1 VLHFAALLSAVWNLQ
16 SESPPAVAGR
26 VINQPTKGPAHMS
39 NAIFGGLGIQELA
52 ARVWREA
59 NDDKVWG
66 SAAELAYYFL
76 FALFPMLIF
85 LTNLVG
91 FLPEIQT
98 NILSGLAKVL
108 PPEAVALVEKT
119 LRDVTANSSGGL
131 LSFGIIGT
139 LWSAS
144 GGVVSLMDSLN
155 IAYDVREGRSFWKQ
169 RLISVCLTV
178 SLCLLIILGTMLI
191 MFGDKFSLWLS
202 RTLGLGAAFKLL
214 WQIFDYLLGL
224 GLILLGLEL
233 FYYFGPNVKQ
243 KWRWLS
249 AGGVFAVGAIILGS
263 LIFSLYLRYAP
274 SYSATYG
281 SLGAV
286 IVLMWWL
293 YIFGLVLLLGG
304 EINAEIRRAGNTPAI
319 EKEPCKD

>member
-1 VLHFAALLSAVWNLQ
+1 
-16 SESPPAVAGR
+16 
-26 VINQPTKGPAHMS
+26 MS
-39 NAIFGGLGIQELA
+39 KAIFGGLGVKELA
-52 ARVWREA
+52 ARVWRES
-59 NDDKVWG
+59 NEDKVWG

-91 FLPEIQT
+91 FLPEIQS
-98 NILSGLAKVL
+98 NIMSALAKAL
-108 PPEAVALVEKT
+108 PPEALNLVEKT
-119 LRDVTANSSGGL
+119 LLDVRANSNGGL

-155 IAYDVREGRSFWKQ
+155 VAYDVREGRSFWKQ
-169 RLISVCLTV
+169 RLISVALTIGL
-178 SLCLLIILGTMLI
+178 SLLIILGTMLI

-202 RTLGLGAAFKLL
+202 RALGLGATFKLL
-214 WQIFDYLLGL
+214 WHMVDYLLGL
-224 GLILLGLEL
+224 GLILSGIEV

-243 KWRWLS
+243 KWRWTS
-249 AGGVFAVGAIILGS
+249 VGGVFAVVAVLLGS
-263 LIFSLYLRYAP
+263 VIFSFYLRYAP

-286 IVLMWWL
+286 IVLMLWL
-293 YIFGLVLLLGG
+293 YIFGLVLLIGG
-304 EINAEIRRAGNTPAI
+304 EINAEIGHANHTPVI
-319 EKEPCKD
+319 EKEPCND

>member
-1 VLHFAALLSAVWNLQ
+1 
-16 SESPPAVAGR
+16 
-26 VINQPTKGPAHMS
+26 MS
-39 NAIFGGLGIQELA
+39 KAIFGGLGGKELA

-59 NDDKVWG
+59 NEDKVWG

-91 FLPEIQT
+91 FLPEIQS
-98 NILSGLAKVL
+98 NILSALAKAL
-108 PPEAVALVEKT
+108 PPEALNLVEKT
-119 LRDVTANSSGGL
+119 LQDVAANSGGGL
-131 LSFGIIGT
+131 LSFGVIGT

-155 IAYDVREGRSFWKQ
+155 VAYDVREGRSFWKQ
-169 RLISVCLTV
+169 RLISVALTIGL
-178 SLCLLIILGTMLI
+178 SLLTIMGTMLI

-202 RTLGLGAAFKLL
+202 NALGLGATFKLL
-214 WQIFDYLLGL
+214 WHMVDYLLGL
-224 GLILLGLEL
+224 GLILSGIEL

-243 KWRWLS
+243 QWRWTS
-249 AGGVFAVGAIILGS
+249 VGGVFAVGAIMLGS
-263 LIFSLYLRYAP
+263 VVFSFYLRYAP

-286 IVLMWWL
+286 IVLMLWL
-293 YIFGLVLLLGG
+293 YIFGLVLLIGG
-304 EINAEIRRAGNTPAI
+304 EINAEIGHANHTPVV

>member
-1 VLHFAALLSAVWNLQ
+1 M
-16 SESPPAVAGR
+16 G
-26 VINQPTKGPAHMS
+26 K
-39 NAIFGGLGIQELA
+39 AILGGLSVKELA
-52 ARVWREA
+52 KRVWHEA
-59 NDDKVWG
+59 NKDKVWG

-91 FLPEIQT
+91 FLPEIQE
-98 NILSGLAKVL
+98 NILIALAKVL
-108 PPEAVALVEKT
+108 PPDATNLVAKT
-119 LRDVTANSSGGL
+119 LSDVRTNSSGGL

-155 IAYDVREGRSFWKQ
+155 DAYDVEEGRSFWKQ
-169 RLISVCLTV
+169 RLISIALTIG
-178 SLCLLIILGTMLI
+178 LALLIILGTMLI
-191 MFGDKFSLWLS
+191 MFGDKFSLWLAKAFS
-202 RTLGLGAAFKLL
+202 LGAAFRLFWHIL
-214 WQIFDYLLGL
+214 DYVLGL
-224 GLILLGLEL
+224 AMILAGIEL

-243 KWRWLS
+243 KWRWTS
-249 AGGVFAVGAIILGS
+249 VGGVFAVGAIIMGS
-263 LIFSLYLRYAP
+263 LLFSYYLRYAP

-286 IVLMWWL
+286 IILMLWL

-304 EINAEIRRAGNTPAI
+304 EINSEIAHASNIPVV
-319 EKEPCKD
+319 EKEPSD

>member
-1 VLHFAALLSAVWNLQ
+1 
-16 SESPPAVAGR
+16 
-26 VINQPTKGPAHMS
+26 MS
-39 NAIFGGLGIQELA
+39 KAIFGGLGVKELA
-52 ARVWREA
+52 ARVWRES
-59 NDDKVWG
+59 NEDKVWG

-91 FLPEIQT
+91 FLPEIQS
-98 NILSGLAKVL
+98 NIMSALAKAL
-108 PPEAVALVEKT
+108 PPEALNLVEKT
-119 LRDVTANSSGGL
+119 LLDVRANSNGGL

-155 IAYDVREGRSFWKQ
+155 VAYDVREGRSFWKQ
-169 RLISVCLTV
+169 RLISVALTIGL
-178 SLCLLIILGTMLI
+178 SLLIILGTMLI

-202 RTLGLGAAFKLL
+202 RALGLGATFKLL
-214 WQIFDYLLGL
+214 WHMVDYLLGL
-224 GLILLGLEL
+224 GLILSGIEV

-243 KWRWLS
+243 KWRWTS
-249 AGGVFAVGAIILGS
+249 VGGVFAVVAVLLGS
-263 LIFSLYLRYAP
+263 VIFSFYLRYAP

-286 IVLMWWL
+286 IVLMLWL
-293 YIFGLVLLLGG
+293 YIFGLVLLIGG
-304 EINAEIRRAGNTPAI
+304 EINAEIGHANNTPVV
-319 EKEPCKD
+319 EKEPCED